1 MFHSQSPSFK
11 SLSDSVE
18 MPDTFN
24 YRVAGFAFPSGNV
37 CQQEAKVFLEWQ
49 KGLVEG
55 RIYCKLNSG
64 ALQNSNEVDPP
75 RLSSVRRCKLM
86 YLKE

>member
-11 SLSDSVE
+11 SLYDSVE
-18 MPDTFN
+18 MRDTFKCQ
-24 YRVAGFAFPSGNV
+24 VAGFGFPSGNV
-37 CQQEAKVFLEWQ
+37 YQQDAKAFLEWQ
-49 KGLVEG
+49 KGVMEG

-64 ALQNSNEVDPP
+64 ALQSANEVNPP